1 MHTDP
6 PVLVLWKRI
15 GDVRLGEPSKLFLRE
30 YGTRDHRH
38 GGLFD
43 VESNWGGYAGI
54 NWIYFTTPYYRTKSG
69 FGIGSRFPRRW
80 RRAFMWNAINKGSP
94 CHCWVKVGTGKRSL
108 EATGSNFGKP
118 WVIVDM
124 SHGRVSGI
132 LMSSK
137 YLD

>member
-1 MHTDP
+1 M
-6 PVLVLWKRI
+6 LVLWKRV
-15 GDVRLGEPSKLFLRE
+15 GNVKLGESTKKFRAD
-30 YGTRDHRH
+30 YGRRDHRH

-69 FGIGSRFPRRW
+69 FGVGSRFPRAW
-80 RRAFMWNAINKGSP
+80 HGEFIWNAIDKGSP
-94 CHCWVKVGTGKRSL
+94 CHCWVKVGNGPRSL
-108 EATGSNFGKP
+108 EATGANFGKP